1 MEESYYDIL
10 GVNKNASIDEIKRAY
25 RSLALKYHPD
35 LNHNDKIA
43 EMMFRKINQAYSIL
57 SNEYKRS
64 QYDSNKKYSSK
75 DEKMIITQMNKLYI
89 NL

>member
-43 EMMFRKINQAYSIL
+43 EMMFKKNKSSIFNSL
-57 SNEYKRS
+57 K
-64 QYDSNKKYSSK
+64 
-75 DEKMIITQMNKLYI
+75 
-89 NL
+89 

>member
-35 LNHNDKIA
+35 LNHNDKNC
-43 EMMFRKINQAYSIL
+43 R
-57 SNEYKRS
+57 
-64 QYDSNKKYSSK
+64 D
-75 DEKMIITQMNKLYI
+75 DV
-89 NL
+89 